1 MHVERVNSSAFVV
14 NQLPDGSRVIRDT
27 STDKLYALDPA
38 TGAAWDACGE
48 PTTLENVT
56 QNMQRLCDP
65 TTTEEIAKEA
75 ILQLNDHN
83 LVNISESPS
92 LGSRRRFLA
101 ALGAA
106 AVPLVVSLTLGEQR
120 AYAEKANSAR
130 EKKKPDKDKK
140 HG

>member
-1 MHVERVNSSAFVV
+1 MHIERVNSDAFVV

-38 TGAAWDACGE
+38 AGAAWDACSD
-48 PTTLENVT
+48 PTTLENVAQT
-56 QNMQRLCDP
+56 MQRLFDP
-65 TTTEEIAKEA
+65 ETAEEIAEEA
-75 ILQLNDHN
+75 ILQLKDHN
-83 LVNISESPS
+83 LVNTSESPS

-106 AVPLVVSLTLGEQR
+106 SVPLVVSLTVGDQR
-120 AYAEKANSAR
+120 AYAEKANSAK
-130 EKKKPDKDKK
+130 EKKE